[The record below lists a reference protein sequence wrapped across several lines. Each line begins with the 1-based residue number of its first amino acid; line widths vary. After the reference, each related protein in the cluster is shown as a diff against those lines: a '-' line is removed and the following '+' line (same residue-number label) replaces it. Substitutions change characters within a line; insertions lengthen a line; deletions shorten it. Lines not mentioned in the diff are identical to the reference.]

1 RGYKGL
7 TTCVE
12 RITHWVIRPTRRLFA
27 NALSALTKSEY
38 CAIFAQYSGYT
49 FTLPNS
55 VLLMW
60 DHHFY
65 FIALLIFS
73 FSIVFPFLK
82 LAALFYNMDWQIEAR
97 IQLSDRTLAACCF
110 NI

>member
-38 CAIFAQYSGYT
+38 CAIFAQYSGLT
-49 FTLPNS
+49 NQKS
-55 VLLMW
+55 SERSK
-60 DHHFY
+60 
-65 FIALLIFS
+65 IARPAAGFNG
-73 FSIVFPFLK
+73 LK
-82 LAALFYNMDWQIEAR
+82 IKP
-97 IQLSDRTLAACCF
+97 
-110 NI
+110 

>member
-38 CAIFAQYSGYT
+38 CAIFAQYSGID
-49 FTLPNS
+49 
-55 VLLMW
+55 LLKGPDSLYPMNW
-60 DHHFY
+60 GFRARWRRTNHCAAGSCRFC
-65 FIALLIFS
+65 
-73 FSIVFPFLK
+73 FP
-82 LAALFYNMDWQIEAR
+82 
-97 IQLSDRTLAACCF
+97 
-110 NI
+110 